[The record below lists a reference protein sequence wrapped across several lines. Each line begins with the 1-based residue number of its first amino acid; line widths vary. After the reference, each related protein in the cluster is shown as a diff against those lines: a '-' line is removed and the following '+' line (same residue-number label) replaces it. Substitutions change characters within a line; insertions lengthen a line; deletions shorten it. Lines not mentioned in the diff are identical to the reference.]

1 MNTLNSNPNSNP
13 DSIEVTSDSMS
24 APFSDVPT
32 SLALREDVKMPQQVF
47 SNAVADVMESSDFKI
62 PRIRLAQGQTP
73 EVVNSEARPGQFLF
87 EGMDP
92 SDSLA
97 VIPVLCART
106 RQYQKPNPQGDK
118 IVVCKSNDTI
128 VGEGT
133 PGGACATCPLSQ
145 WSKAPDGKNTPPQ
158 CDIVYTYQVW
168 IPAAQSIGLLVLK
181 GTSTDAARKINTYA
195 RTNNGRLGGFG
206 IVLTSSKQTKGR
218 NTWFTMNVALSKE
231 VTQDQLDD
239 AAAAFNIQ

>member
-1 MNTLNSNPNSNP
+1 MNNLNDP
-13 DSIEVTSDSMS
+13 IEVTSDDMSTPSS
-24 APFSDVPT
+24 APFSEPST
-32 SLALREDVKMPQQVF
+32 ALAVRDDKQPQQVF
-47 SNAVADVMESSDFKI
+47 SNSVADVMDDSDFKI

-92 SDSLA
+92 ADSLV
-97 VIPVLCART
+97 VIPILCART

-118 IVVCKSNDTI
+118 TVVCRSNDTI
-128 VGEGT
+128 TGEGT

-145 WSKAPDGKNTPPQ
+145 WSKALDGKNIPPQ

-168 IPAAQSIGLLVLK
+168 IPSAASIGSLVLK
-181 GTSTDAARKINTYA
+181 GTSTDAARKINTFA

-231 VTQDQLDD
+231 VTPDQLDD